1 MNPFSR
7 IPIQKATLQK
17 VIENDVRLHKE
28 IDDFMGAY
36 DEDDDDIDLFTF
48 DYSTLLWGST
58 LGRQTKKERR

>member
-48 DYSTLLWGST
+48 DYSTLLWEST